1 MSTFFNN
8 SRTAAAG
15 AAEKIKKLFGAAALT
30 VFFGMSLTLNVS
42 AAESNEIRLESNG
55 GEAVLELYFPQAAA
69 EEIASMQVSVS
80 VKANSDSVDL
90 EFIPDSGLSSKIV
103 ESRYKNDT
111 GILNIYLAGTEAL
124 FSPSDFITVGRIK
137 ISTHGNNAVSA
148 AVEVVRDS
156 VKFVRDGEIVSPDNS
171 TDYPASVSITAMGQS
186 SPGVSV
192 PVYPDRPS
200 GNYFPNITVSTPT
213 DSWHDD
219 LNNADDLWGS
229 DQDEED
235 TGYGEDVSGG
245 QYDDSELEEQDQ
257 IGENLNPP
265 DMSALLDAL
274 ARAESYRKTDYT
286 ESSYN
291 DLKDAVDDAKNIIS
305 DPNAT
310 QDEIDEALLNIE
322 NSIGMLKLINDIPS
336 GAEGYGVSGDTDM
349 NGGINNGVSGE
360 ADVSSGGQG
369 EQHSDGENAGS
380 VNDVQAAQDGNIA
393 NPSDGSQPYGGDPFT
408 ENGESSKSPVLK
420 MIVIA
425 VVAAI
430 AAVAAMVFLKILN
443 KKKS

>member
-1 MSTFFNN
+1 
-8 SRTAAAG
+8 
-15 AAEKIKKLFGAAALT
+15 
-30 VFFGMSLTLNVS
+30 
-42 AAESNEIRLESNG
+42 
-55 GEAVLELYFPQAAA
+55 
-69 EEIASMQVSVS
+69 
-80 VKANSDSVDL
+80 
-90 EFIPDSGLSSKIV
+90 
-103 ESRYKNDT
+103 
-111 GILNIYLAGTEAL
+111 
-124 FSPSDFITVGRIK
+124 
-137 ISTHGNNAVSA
+137 
-148 AVEVVRDS
+148 
-156 VKFVRDGEIVSPDNS
+156 
-171 TDYPASVSITAMGQS
+171 
-186 SPGVSV
+186 
-192 PVYPDRPS
+192 
-200 GNYFPNITVSTPT
+200 
-213 DSWHDD
+213 
-219 LNNADDLWGS
+219 
-229 DQDEED
+229 
-235 TGYGEDVSGG
+235 
-245 QYDDSELEEQDQ
+245 
-257 IGENLNPP
+257 
-265 DMSALLDAL
+265 MSALLDAL